1 MRSLWVVGLL
11 LAVTVSTSVD
21 RAGVKAKIA
30 EAPVVVYGDAK
41 NVAER
46 VLSHSVVILYETLE
60 GKKSLGSGVLYKKD
74 GCWFVMTAAHVIQDE
89 KEFGKGKIS
98 VAFTPYD
105 SDVPTHAWKGILLAH
120 NESLDAA
127 IVGLENADNMD
138 DSMDAI
144 FQRSE
149 ARIGREV
156 YAVGNPLGE
165 VNTVTDGI
173 VSNNRRKVEWTKEH
187 HMQIT
192 SNGAPGSSGG
202 GVFTKDTGECIGIV
216 VRINYGTRI
225 LMIVPTNRVF
235 EWLSANNL
243 SAIAPD

>member
-1 MRSLWVVGLL
+1 MRNLWVVGLL

-30 EAPVVVYGDAK
+30 EAPVVVYGDGLS
-41 NVAER
+41 VAER
-46 VLSHSVVILYETLE
+46 ILSHSVVILYETLE
-60 GKKSLGSGVLYKKD
+60 GKKSLGSGVLYKKN
-74 GCWFVMTAAHVIQDE
+74 GSWFVITAAHVVQDE

-127 IVGLENADNMD
+127 VIGLEDAKDLK
-138 DSMDAI
+138 DSMDSI
-144 FQRSE
+144 FDRNE
-149 ARIGREV
+149 PRIGKEI

-165 VNTVTDGI
+165 INTVTDGI
-173 VSNNRRKVEWTKEH
+173 ISNNRRKVEWAKEQH
-187 HMQIT
+187 IQIT
-192 SNGAPGSSGG
+192 ANGAPGSSGG
-202 GVFTKDTGECIGIV
+202 GVFTKDRGECIGIV

-225 LMIVPTNRVF
+225 LMVVPTNRIF
-235 EWLSANNL
+235 DWLAANNL
-243 SAIAPD
+243 STIAPD